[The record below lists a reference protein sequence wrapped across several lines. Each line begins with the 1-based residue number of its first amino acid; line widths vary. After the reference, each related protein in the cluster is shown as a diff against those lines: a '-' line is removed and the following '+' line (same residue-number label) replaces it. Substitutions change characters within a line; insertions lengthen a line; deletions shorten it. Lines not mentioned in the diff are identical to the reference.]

1 MFSGLPSGRPS
12 VYVNTYF
19 RVPGISV
26 LSGGIS
32 VKLATNIHHM
42 SGRC

>member
-26 LSGGIS
+26 LVEGFQ
-32 VKLATNIHHM
+32 
-42 SGRC
+42 